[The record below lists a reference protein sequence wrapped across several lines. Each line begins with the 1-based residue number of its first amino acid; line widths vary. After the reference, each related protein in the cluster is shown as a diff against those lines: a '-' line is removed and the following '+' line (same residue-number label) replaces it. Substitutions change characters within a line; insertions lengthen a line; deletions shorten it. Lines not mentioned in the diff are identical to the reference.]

1 MFKDLISLIYP
12 QQCAGC
18 GQALVQT
25 EKGICVGCWMELKKF
40 KHIHLNP
47 LQIHA
52 KVKHQFLTYFFI
64 KNDVI
69 QHILHQIKYH
79 GNKDAAFVLGNEI
92 GLLILQKQNLLDID
106 LIVPVPISKKKLKLR
121 GYNQSEEVA
130 KGIAHIIKKPINTTL
145 LKRAKSMTTQTKSSR
160 FERWENMKN
169 EYHLNKKL
177 SKKASLLLVDDVITT
192 GATIH
197 SCVETLKNQFSYIH
211 IAAVAA
217 SKQ

>member
-18 GQALVQT
+18 GQTLVQT

-40 KHIHLNP
+40 KHIHINP

-52 KVKHQFLTYFFI
+52 KVKNQFLTYFFI

-92 GLLILQKQNLLDID
+92 GLLILKQEKISDID

-121 GYNQSEEVA
+121 GFNQSEEVA
-130 KGIAHIIKKPINTTL
+130 NGIADIIKKPINTTL
-145 LKRAKSMTTQTKSSR
+145 LMRAKSMTTQTKSGR

-177 SKKASLLLVDDVITT
+177 TKKANLLLVDDVITT

-197 SCVETLKNQFSYIH
+197 NCIEALDNQFSQIH

>member
-1 MFKDLISLIYP
+1 M
-12 QQCAGC
+12 
-18 GQALVQT
+18 
-25 EKGICVGCWMELKKF
+25 
-40 KHIHLNP
+40 
-47 LQIHA
+47 
-52 KVKHQFLTYFFI
+52 
-64 KNDVI
+64 
-69 QHILHQIKYH
+69 
-79 GNKDAAFVLGNEI
+79 
-92 GLLILQKQNLLDID
+92 DID

-145 LKRAKSMTTQTKSSR
+145 LTRAKSMTTQTKSSR

-177 SKKASLLLVDDVITT
+177 YKKASLLLVDDVITT

-197 SCVETLKNQFSYIH
+197 SCIEALENQFSHIH